1 MFSNCVIV
9 QSHVDAVV
17 VEKEN
22 TIAAPV
28 LQHGVNQTQRQSFIA
43 PGINEEKGLRAC
55 SGGLHEALRIN
66 PNYAEA
72 FYSRGR
78 LYADKGDYS
87 RAIHDYDQALGIN
100 PNCVDA
106 FITRGLAYWRSGNY
120 DQAVKDY
127 DQALRLTPDSAEAF
141 YNRALAYEHKGDYER
156 AVQDFSQALRLKP
169 SDSDAFKTACTL
181 IGSYRN
187 RRGNS

>member
-1 MFSNCVIV
+1 M
-9 QSHVDAVV
+9 
-17 VEKEN
+17 
-22 TIAAPV
+22 
-28 LQHGVNQTQRQSFIA
+28 
-43 PGINEEKGLRAC
+43 
-55 SGGLHEALRIN
+55 
-66 PNYAEA
+66 
-72 FYSRGR
+72 
-78 LYADKGDYS
+78 
-87 RAIHDYDQALGIN
+87 
-100 PNCVDA
+100 DA